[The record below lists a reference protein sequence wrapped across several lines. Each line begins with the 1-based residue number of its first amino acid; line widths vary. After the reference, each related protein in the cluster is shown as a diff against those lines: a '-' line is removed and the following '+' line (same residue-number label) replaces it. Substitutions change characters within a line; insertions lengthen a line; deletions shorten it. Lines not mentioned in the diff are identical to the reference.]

1 METIGNDLRQMQRI
15 PLAAS
20 HVEALRAAGKV
31 VTHAGKEF
39 LAQPGEPIDR
49 FIYIE
54 DGEVEVV
61 NPYTNE
67 RHLPFTLGPT
77 QFLGEISFLS
87 GGVWSMSLRT
97 VRDTRVIEVPRETML
112 TLMSRLPEMSD
123 IIITVFSA
131 RRRRQLDEKTSSLQL
146 IGEEEDR
153 NVRRIAA

>member
-31 VTHAGKEF
+31 VTHPGQEF

-77 QFLGEISFLS
+77 QFLGEISLLY
-87 GGVWSMSLRT
+87 GRC
-97 VRDTRVIEVPRETML
+97 PCAP
-112 TLMSRLPEMSD
+112 SRKR
-123 IIITVFSA
+123 A
-131 RRRRQLDEKTSSLQL
+131 
-146 IGEEEDR
+146 
-153 NVRRIAA
+153 